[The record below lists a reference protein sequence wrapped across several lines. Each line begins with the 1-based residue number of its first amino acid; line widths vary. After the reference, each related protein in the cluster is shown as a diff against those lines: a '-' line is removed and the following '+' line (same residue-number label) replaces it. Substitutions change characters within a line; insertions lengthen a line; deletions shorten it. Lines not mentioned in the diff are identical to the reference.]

1 MIKCELCGKEVKF
14 HHPYEYKITRTYY
27 ECNGWKTAVDK
38 YVYAHKDCIVECK
51 K

>member
-1 MIKCELCGKEVKF
+1 MKCELCGKLIYSLQPFEEKV
-14 HHPYEYKITRTYY
+14 TRTYY
-27 ECNGWKTAVDK
+27 ECNGWKTVTDK